1 MQITPSRTKA
11 GGLVGFILIWAGQIL
26 SVLAT
31 QMTSFAL
38 TIWVFQETGSAT
50 ALGLMQVFWVTSF
63 LLISPFAGVMVDRY
77 NRKLMMMVSDIC
89 AGLATVALLVLK
101 LLGGLQIWH
110 LYIVMLFQGLGNAFQ
125 TPAYMATISSMLPK
139 EHYGRANGMMSL
151 IDSGPGILAPLLAGA
166 LLGYIQLHGILVID
180 ILTFLL
186 AILILMFV
194 SIPQPAKTHAS
205 QKKETGIL
213 KKALYGLEY
222 IRARPSLTGLTVSF
236 LFINL
241 FGGIALTLFAP
252 LVLARTQNNS
262 VILGTVQSAG
272 ALAGIVG
279 GIFMSTWGGMKR
291 RIQSGYLGVLI
302 ASLLGITVFG
312 IGQNSLFWIFGIAT
326 FSLMSPI
333 LGGSIQAIWQ
343 AKVAPEVQGRV
354 FSTRR
359 LISWFT
365 TPITPIIAGT
375 LADYVTEPA
384 MQSKNLL
391 SQTFGGIFG
400 TSPGSGMGLLIFTCG
415 LGAASVCI
423 VSYFIPYIRNVE
435 DILPDHDMGT

>member
-1 MQITPSRTKA
+1 MA
-11 GGLVGFILIWAGQIL
+11 GFTLIWAGQIL

-38 TIWVFQETGSAT
+38 TIWVFQKTGSAT
-50 ALGLMQVFWVTSF
+50 TLGLMQVFWVTPF

-77 NRKLMMMVSDIC
+77 NRKLMMMVSDIG
-89 AGLATVALLVLK
+89 AGLATVALLVLQ
-101 LLGGLQIWH
+101 LLGWLQIWH

-125 TPAYMATISSMLPK
+125 TPAYLATISSLLPK
-139 EHYGRANGMMSL
+139 EQYGRANGMMSL
-151 IDSGPGILAPLLAGA
+151 IDSGPGILAPMLAGA
-166 LLGYIQLHGILVID
+166 LLGYIHLRGILIID
-180 ILTFLL
+180 VLTFGL

-194 SIPQPAKTHAS
+194 SIPQPAKTHTS
-205 QKKETGIL
+205 QKRENGLLKE
-213 KKALYGLEY
+213 ALYGLQY
-222 IRARPSLTGLTVSF
+222 IWARPSLTGLTVSF

-252 LVLARTQNNS
+252 LVLAHTQNNS
-262 VILGTVQSAG
+262 VILGTVQTVGAIAG
-272 ALAGIVG
+272 VAG
-279 GIFMSTWGGMKR
+279 GIFLSAWGGTKR

-302 ASLLGITVFG
+302 ASLLGIAVFG
-312 IGQNSLFWIFGIAT
+312 LGRNPLFWIFGIAT

-343 AKVAPEVQGRV
+343 AKVAPDVQGRV

-375 LADYVTEPA
+375 LADYVLEPA
-384 MQSKNLL
+384 MQSKNWF

-400 TSPGSGMGLLIFTCG
+400 TSPGSGMGWLIFACG

-423 VSYFIPYIRNVE
+423 VSYIIPYIRNVE
-435 DILPDHDMGT
+435 DILPDHDMDK

>member
-1 MQITPSRTKA
+1 MA
-11 GGLVGFILIWAGQIL
+11 GFTLIWAGQIL

-50 ALGLMQVFWVTSF
+50 TLGLMQVFWVTPF

-77 NRKLMMMVSDIC
+77 NRKLMMMVSDIG
-89 AGLATVALLVLK
+89 AGLATVALLVLQ
-101 LLGGLQIWH
+101 LLGWLQIWH

-125 TPAYMATISSMLPK
+125 TPAYLATISSLLPK
-139 EHYGRANGMMSL
+139 EQYGRANGMMSL
-151 IDSGPGILAPLLAGA
+151 IDSGPGILAPMLAGA
-166 LLGYIQLHGILVID
+166 LLGYIHLRGILIID
-180 ILTFLL
+180 VLTFGL

-194 SIPQPAKTHAS
+194 SIPQPAKTHTS
-205 QKKETGIL
+205 QKRENGLLKE
-213 KKALYGLEY
+213 ALYGLQY
-222 IRARPSLTGLTVSF
+222 IWARPSLTGLTVSF

-252 LVLARTQNNS
+252 LVLAHTQNNS
-262 VILGTVQSAG
+262 VILGTVQTVGAIAG
-272 ALAGIVG
+272 VAG
-279 GIFMSTWGGMKR
+279 GIFLSAWGGTKR

-302 ASLLGITVFG
+302 ASLLGIAVFG
-312 IGQNSLFWIFGIAT
+312 LGRNPLFWIFGIAT

-343 AKVAPEVQGRV
+343 AKVAPDVQGRV

-375 LADYVTEPA
+375 LADYVLEPA
-384 MQSKNLL
+384 MQSKNWF

-400 TSPGSGMGLLIFTCG
+400 TSPGSGMGWLIFACG

-423 VSYFIPYIRNVE
+423 VSYIIPYIRNVE
-435 DILPDHDMGT
+435 DILPDHDMDK

>member
-1 MQITPSRTKA
+1 MA
-11 GGLVGFILIWAGQIL
+11 GFSLVWAGQIV

-50 ALGLMQVFWVTSF
+50 ALGLMQVFWVTPF
-63 LLISPFAGVMVDRY
+63 LLISPFAGVMVDHY
-77 NRKLMMMVSDIC
+77 NRKLIMMVSDIG
-89 AGLATVALLVLK
+89 AGLATVGLLVMQ
-101 LLGGLQIWH
+101 LLGRLQIWH
-110 LYIVMLFQGLGNAFQ
+110 LYVVVLFQGLGNAFQ
-125 TPAYMATISSMLPK
+125 TPAYLAAISSMLPK
-139 EHYGRANGMMSL
+139 EQYGRANGMMSL
-151 IDSGPGILAPLLAGA
+151 IDSGPGILAPMLAGA
-166 LLGYIQLHGILVID
+166 LLGTIHLRGILIID
-180 ILTFLL
+180 VLTFGL

-205 QKKETGIL
+205 QNGGGGIL
-213 KKALYGLEY
+213 KEALYGLQY

-236 LFINL
+236 LFINF

-252 LVLARTQNNS
+252 LVLAHTQNNS
-262 VILGTVQSAG
+262 IMLGTVQSAG
-272 ALAGIVG
+272 AIAGVTG
-279 GIFMSTWGGMKR
+279 GIIMSAWGGLKR
-291 RIQSGYLGVLI
+291 RIHSGYLGVLI
-302 ASLLGITVFG
+302 ASLLGIAVFG
-312 IGQNSLFWIFGIAT
+312 LGRNPLFWIFGIAI

-343 AKVAPEVQGRV
+343 AKVAPDVQGRV

-375 LADYVTEPA
+375 LADYVLDPA
-384 MQSKNLL
+384 MQSKSWF

-400 TSPGSGMGLLIFTCG
+400 TSPGSGMGLLIFACG
-415 LGAASVCI
+415 IGAASVCI
-423 VSYFIPYIRNVE
+423 VSYIIPNIRNVE
-435 DILPDHDMGT
+435 DILPDHDAGK